1 MYIECIKG
9 FKLGGSVAFMQG
21 EIFKLVDA
29 ESNTFVGVEGASR
42 CPGMEI
48 DFEEDQLCN
57 NFKLTLTKVVAY

>member
-9 FKLGGSVAFMQG
+9 FVLGGSIVFIQG

-29 ESNTFVGVEGASR
+29 DSNTFVGVEGASR

-48 DFEEDQLCN
+48 DFEENQLADY
-57 NFKLTLTKVVAY
+57 FKFKIVAD